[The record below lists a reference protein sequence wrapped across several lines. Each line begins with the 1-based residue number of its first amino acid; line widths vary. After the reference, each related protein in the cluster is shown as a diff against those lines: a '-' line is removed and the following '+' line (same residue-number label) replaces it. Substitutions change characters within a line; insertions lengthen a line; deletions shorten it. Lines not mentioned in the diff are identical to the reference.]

1 MIDYNKLEFSELG
14 EVILQKE
21 PLLLCEKKELE
32 KRVANRDM
40 QNGFW
45 KELLDDWEQKGIIK
59 TQLTK

>member
-14 EVILQKE
+14 EVILRKE
-21 PLLLCEKKELE
+21 PLLLCDKKELE
-32 KRVANRDM
+32 KRVANRDV

-45 KELLDDWEQKGIIK
+45 KDLLNDFEQKGIIK